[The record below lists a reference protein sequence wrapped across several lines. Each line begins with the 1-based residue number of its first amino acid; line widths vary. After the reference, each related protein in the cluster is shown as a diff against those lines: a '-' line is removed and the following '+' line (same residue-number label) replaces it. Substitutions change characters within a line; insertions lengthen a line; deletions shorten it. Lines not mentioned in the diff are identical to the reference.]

1 MILVIDRNSL
11 CSLSSADPLFFP
23 DISYIRIL
31 LLQNDF
37 SFEKR
42 DWMSVNP
49 EELPNGSQLV
59 RGKNLG
65 IK

>member
-1 MILVIDRNSL
+1 MKSL
-11 CSLSSADPLFFP
+11 CLKKRGLRLNLNPNV
-23 DISYIRIL
+23 
-31 LLQNDF
+31 LQNDF

-65 IK
+65 FIK